1 MLDKK
6 QTWVIL
12 FEFKMGVKAAETIH
26 NIDNTFVLR
35 TANECTLQSWF
46 KKFCKRDKSF
56 EDEQHSGQ
64 PSEVDSDQLRA
75 FIEADPLITAWKVAE
90 ELNVKHLKHLKQI
103 GKVKKLDKWVPQEL
117 TANQKINYCSKV
129 LSSLIVCNNSELFLD
144 WIAPCEEKQIFYDNQ
159 RQPARW
165 LDQEEAPKNFPK
177 PNLHP
182 KKVMVSVWWSDSA
195 LIHYSF
201 LNHGETIHLR
211 SMLSKSVR
219 CTKNCN
225 TYNRHW
231 SAERAQF
238 FSKCQS
244 TQNTTKASRVE
255 QIGLQ
260 SFASSPIFT
269 WLLSNWLPLLQASWQ
284 LFTAKMLSQP
294 VWGRQ
299 CFPRVHRVLKH
310 RFLRY

>member
-1 MLDKK
+1 MNVQCSCGSRSFAKETRAL
-6 QTWVIL
+6 
-12 FEFKMGVKAAETIH
+12 KMSS
-26 NIDNTFVLR
+26 N
-35 TANECTLQSWF
+35 
-46 KKFCKRDKSF
+46 
-56 EDEQHSGQ
+56 SGR
-64 PSEVDSDQLRA
+64 PSEVDSDQLIA

-90 ELNVKHLKHLKQI
+90 ELNVNHLEHLKQI
-103 GKVKKLDKWVPQEL
+103 EKVKKLDKCVPQEL
-117 TANQKINYCSKV
+117 TANQKKKSCCFEV
-129 LSSLIVCNNSELFLD
+129 LSSLIVCNNNELFLD
-144 WIAPCEEKQIFYDNQ
+144 WIVPCNEKWIFYNNQ
-159 RQPARW
+159 RQPAQW

-211 SMLSKSVR
+211 SMLSKSMR

-225 TYNRHW
+225 TCNRHW

-244 TQNTTKASRVE
+244 THNTTKASKVE

-260 SFASSPIFT
+260 SFASSTIFT

-284 LFTAKMLSQP
+284 LFAAKMLSQP
-294 VWGRQ
+294 AWGIK
-299 CFPRVHRVLKH
+299 CFSRIHWVLKH
-310 RFLRY
+310 RFLHYKNKETYFSLQKCVDFNGSYFD